1 MEPVGKTP
9 PGGEAAVRR
18 GRGRRLP
25 APIDHIGRG
34 GDVPVARAGAVEV
47 LTGKPVEGG
56 TVTVPP
62 GQAVAVRSVGRRW
75 VGSRTAAGGAFRR
88 LSRGAVGAAS
98 ASRRGRAGR
107 RVVRVMKA
115 PLDVGLRRGTPD
127 VETGTMQAHGWA
139 HAAQRAYEWSASV
152 IAACSACRPAPGA
165 PRSSASRPVAMS
177 GPCWPIRLGS
187 GISGTGPAARGHCPR
202 PCAAGSSDAWR
213 AVAV

>member
-34 GDVPVARAGAVEV
+34 GDVPVATAGAVEL

-62 GQAVAVRSVGRRW
+62 GQAVAVRSAGRRW

-88 LSRGAVGAAS
+88 LSR
-98 ASRRGRAGR
+98 
-107 RVVRVMKA
+107 
-115 PLDVGLRRGTPD
+115 
-127 VETGTMQAHGWA
+127 GWA

-152 IAACSACRPAPGA
+152 IAACSAC
-165 PRSSASRPVAMS
+165 
-177 GPCWPIRLGS
+177 
-187 GISGTGPAARGHCPR
+187 
-202 PCAAGSSDAWR
+202 
-213 AVAV
+213 